1 MKTLEELKAHIA
13 ELAKQYKELRQAPIR
28 KINQSP
34 TATNFTPEEAKSFIS
49 QLNAFDAIKDLVA
62 AANDAAQQKLIAD
75 LKVAIPAFIAKFTS
89 SPESQQKQL
98 ASVKGRAEAIN
109 FLMLSSLTTK
119 SLTSIEV
126 NFVSVK

>member
-1 MKTLEELKAHIA
+1 M
-13 ELAKQYKELRQAPIR
+13 PIR

-98 ASVKGRAEAIN
+98 VSVKGRAEAVAVALRGKEDALVMDDIELKDLVQIILDAYDKAVAL
-109 FLMLSSLTTK
+109 FLEK
-119 SLTSIEV
+119 SK
-126 NFVSVK
+126 NGF